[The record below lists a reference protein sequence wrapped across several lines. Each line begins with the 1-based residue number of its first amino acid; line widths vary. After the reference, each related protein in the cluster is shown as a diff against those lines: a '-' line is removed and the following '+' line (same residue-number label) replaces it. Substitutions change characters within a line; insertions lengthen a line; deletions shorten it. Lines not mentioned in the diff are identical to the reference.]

1 MAANMRDIKASIRS
15 KNKTKQITKAM
26 KMVAASK
33 LRRSQEQ
40 ATAARPYAEKMKDVI
55 VSIASG
61 TSNVNHPML
70 VSRPVKKTGYLVISS
85 DRGLAG
91 GYNSNLLRLMNNTV
105 KERHASN
112 DDFVVFSIG
121 RKALDFFNKRNFPLI
136 SSVVGLSDSP
146 QFSDVKA
153 IANQAV
159 NFYAEEKFDELYIVY
174 NEFVNPVV
182 QRPVVKRL
190 LPLASDE
197 FEGVTNKTP
206 YEFEPSEEE
215 VLAELL
221 PRYAETLIFSAL
233 LDAKASEFAA
243 RMNAMTSATDNA
255 TAIIERLTL
264 EFNRARQAAITQEIA
279 EIVGGVAALS

>member
-1 MAANMRDIKASIRS
+1 MRDIKESIRS
-15 KNKTKQITKAM
+15 KNKTMQITKAM
-26 KMVAASK
+26 KMVSASK

-40 ATAARPYAEKMKDVI
+40 ATAARPYAEKMKEVI

-61 TSNVNHPML
+61 SSNINHPMM

-91 GYNSNLLRLMNNTV
+91 GYNSNLLRLMTNTV

-112 DDFVVFSIG
+112 DDYVVFSIG
-121 RKALDFFNKRNFPLI
+121 RKALDFFKKRNTPLI
-136 SSVVGLSDSP
+136 SSIVGLSDSP

-153 IANQAV
+153 IANEAV
-159 NFYAEEKFDELYIVY
+159 NFYAEEKFDELYIVF

-197 FEGVTNKTP
+197 LEGVSNTTP

-215 VLAELL
+215 VLADLL
-221 PRYAETLIFSAL
+221 PRYAETLIYSAL

-243 RMNAMTSATDNA
+243 RMTAMTSATDNA

>member
-1 MAANMRDIKASIRS
+1 MAASMRDIKESIRS
-15 KNKTKQITKAM
+15 KNKTMQITKAM
-26 KMVAASK
+26 KMVSASK

-55 VSIASG
+55 MSIASG
-61 TSNVNHPML
+61 SSNINHPMM

-91 GYNSNLLRLMNNTV
+91 GYNSNLLRLMTNTV

-112 DDFVVFSIG
+112 DDYVVFSMG
-121 RKALDFFNKRNFPLI
+121 RKALDFFKKRNTPLI
-136 SSVVGLSDSP
+136 SSIVGLSDSP

-197 FEGVTNKTP
+197 LEGASSKTP

-215 VLAELL
+215 VLADLL
-221 PRYAETLIFSAL
+221 PRYAETLIYSAL

-243 RMNAMTSATDNA
+243 RMTAMTSATDNA

>member
-1 MAANMRDIKASIRS
+1 MAASMRDIKESIRS
-15 KNKTKQITKAM
+15 KNKTMQITKAM
-26 KMVAASK
+26 KMVSASK

-40 ATAARPYAEKMKDVI
+40 ATAARPYAEKMKEVI

-61 TSNVNHPML
+61 SSNINHPMM

-91 GYNSNLLRLMNNTV
+91 GYNSNLLRLMTNTV

-112 DDFVVFSIG
+112 DDYVVFSIG
-121 RKALDFFNKRNFPLI
+121 RKALDFFKKRNTPLI
-136 SSVVGLSDSP
+136 SSIVGLSDSP

-153 IANQAV
+153 IANEAV
-159 NFYAEEKFDELYIVY
+159 NFYAEEKFDELYIVF

-197 FEGVTNKTP
+197 LEGVSNTTP

-215 VLAELL
+215 VLADLL
-221 PRYAETLIFSAL
+221 PRYAETLIYSAL

-243 RMNAMTSATDNA
+243 RMTAMTSATDNA